1 LRQGVYRPHPL
12 RHYSTPV
19 SSPRKESQGKAGR
32 CWTFSNAG
40 IFAHQKARR
49 TNRESACATRPI
61 PSASNLDDYLSGDVD
76 EQVDEINILG
86 LRILR
91 RRPRQKPRVIG
102 DSKTK
107 TFRRIHASP
116 FVSSGIKRQTPAGVF
131 TSLAFVCVI
140 ALPKQRN
147 II

>member
-1 LRQGVYRPHPL
+1 LRQGFYRPRPL

-19 SSPRKESQGKAGR
+19 SSPRKESLGKAGR

-49 TNRESACATRPI
+49 ISRESACATRPI
-61 PSASNLDDYLSGDVD
+61 PSASNLDYLSGDVD
-76 EQVDEINILG
+76 EQVDDINLLG

-102 DSKTK
+102 HSKTK
-107 TFRRIHASP
+107 TFRRIRASP

-131 TSLAFVCVI
+131 TLQAFV
-140 ALPKQRN
+140 
-147 II
+147 